1 MEERLVLFSQSVS
14 AHLLKV
20 LNQILEEAEDGSK
33 VVTVVLKTLLL
44 ILMIPA

>member
-14 AHLLKV
+14 AHLLKA
-20 LNQILEEAEDGSK
+20 LNQIPEEAGDGSK
-33 VVTVVLKTLLL
+33 IVTVVLKTLIL